1 MIEEEKMST
10 KELQEEIVKNMK
22 RWQAIEDSAVASTGK
37 IIEKTDN
44 PLIRMVMEIIQH
56 DSQTHHR
63 VQEFITRAMEE
74 KPIAITPEDLEKVWD
89 EIDNHIR
96 IEEKTV
102 EMAEKALEALKGRK
116 MVVPEYLINYLLRDE
131 NKHNA
136 LLADLSIIKKN
147 MYPYGS

>member
-1 MIEEEKMST
+1 MST
-10 KELQEEIVKNMK
+10 KELQEEIVKNMR

-44 PLIRMVMEIIQH
+44 PLIRMVMEVIQQ

-63 VQEFITRAMEE
+63 VQDFIARVLEE
-74 KPIAITPEDLEKVWD
+74 KPITITPEDLEKVWD

-116 MVVPEYLINYLLRDE
+116 MVVAEYLINYLLRDE

>member
-1 MIEEEKMST
+1 MST
-10 KELQEEIVKNMK
+10 KEVQDTIVENMK
-22 RWQAIEDSAVASTGK
+22 RWQAIEDSAVSSTGQ

-56 DSQTHHR
+56 DSQMHYR
-63 VQEFITRAMEE
+63 VQEFITNALEA
-74 KPIAITPEDLEKVWD
+74 KPVTITPDDLEKVWD
-89 EIDNHIR
+89 MVDNHIR

-116 MVVPEYLINYLLRDE
+116 MVVAEYLINYLLRDE

-136 LLADLSIIKKN
+136 LLSDFSVIKKG
-147 MYPYGS
+147 MYPYG

>member
-1 MIEEEKMST
+1 MST
-10 KELQEEIVKNMK
+10 KEVQEQIVDNMK
-22 RWQAIEDSAVASTGK
+22 RWQAIEDASVSSTGQ

-56 DSQTHHR
+56 DSQMHHR
-63 VQEFITRAMEE
+63 VQGFIARSLEQEMITV
-74 KPIAITPEDLEKVWD
+74 TPEDLEKVWD
-89 EIDNHIR
+89 MVTNHIR

-116 MVVPEYLINYLLRDE
+116 LVVAEYLINYLLRDE

-136 LLADLSIIKKN
+136 LLGDFSVIKKG
-147 MYPYGS
+147 MYPYG

>member
-1 MIEEEKMST
+1 MST

-63 VQEFITRAMEE
+63 VQDFIARTMEE
-74 KPIAITPEDLEKVWD
+74 KPVAITPEDLEKVWD

-116 MVVPEYLINYLLRDE
+116 MVVAEYLINYLLRDE

-136 LLADLSIIKKN
+136 LLGDLSIIKKN
-147 MYPYGS
+147 MYPYGG

>member
-1 MIEEEKMST
+1 MST
-10 KELQEEIVKNMK
+10 KEIQEQIVENMK
-22 RWQAIEDSAVASTGK
+22 RWQAIEDSAISSTGQ

-44 PLIRMVMEIIQH
+44 PLIRMVMEIIQN

-63 VQEFITRAMEE
+63 VQEFIVHVLAE
-74 KPIAITPEDLEKVWD
+74 KPVTITPEDLEKVWD
-89 EIDNHIR
+89 QIDNHIR
-96 IEEKTV
+96 IEEKTI

-116 MVVPEYLINYLLRDE
+116 MVVTEYLINYLLRDE

-136 LLADLSIIKKN
+136 LLADLEIIKKN

>member
-1 MIEEEKMST
+1 MST

-44 PLIRMVMEIIQH
+44 PLIRIVMEIIQN

-63 VQEFITRAMEE
+63 VQEFIARTMEE
-74 KPIAITPEDLEKVWD
+74 KPVTITPEDLEKVLD

-136 LLADLSIIKKN
+136 LLSDLSIIKKN
-147 MYPYGS
+147 MYPYGG